1 MNNCKY
7 CKADCALR
15 GEENVK
21 ECKGHIPMTNADR
34 IRAMSDK
41 ELKEFLCSILKCEFC
56 KFQGWGGC
64 ELLHWLQ
71 KPAEPMKEE

>member
-41 ELKEFLCSILKCEFC
+41 ELKEFLCSILQCEFC
-56 KFQGWGGC
+56 KFEGWGGC
-64 ELLHWLQ
+64 ELLEWLQ
-71 KPAEPMKEE
+71 QPAEGE